1 MKKSKVIN
9 PLLRPG
15 NIDVDKVVGSH
26 EFLLYKRVYIMDH
39 IIDRPDLGFIPKML
53 MLDSINRDPIKILIY
68 SPGGS
73 IDAGFAMV
81 DMMKMV
87 KSPVITVG
95 IGLQSM
101 SVPVF
106 MMGNIG
112 SRYLFQHARVMLH
125 LPWNSIRGDEAEIVI
140 ASKQLTKAKDEIV
153 DLLVKRGIKKTR
165 KELLKNIQREYW
177 MSAKEALDF
186 GIGDEI
192 ITPKIYKENFSRCV
206 II

>member
-73 IDAGFAMV
+73 VDAGFAMCDV
-81 DMMKMV
+81 MGMI
-87 KSPVITVG
+87 KSPIITVG

-101 SVPVF
+101 ATTVF
-106 MMGNIG
+106 MMGSPG
-112 SRYLFQHARVMLH
+112 KRFLFPHARVMLH
-125 LPWNSIRGDEAEIVI
+125 LPYGMMRGDEKDMAI
-140 ASKQLTKAKDEIV
+140 ASKQMTIIKNEII
-153 DLLVKRGIKKTR
+153 DLLIQQGIKRSK
-165 KELLKNIQREYW
+165 KQLLKDIDREHWLNAEESLSY
-177 MSAKEALDF
+177 
-186 GIGDEI
+186 GIGDSI
-192 ITPKIYKENFSRCV
+192 ITPKIYKEIFG
-206 II
+206 